1 MNILLLSTYVRG
13 STGTL
18 VKRGFEQAGHRVIAV
33 SPGKAPDDW
42 LTCDPRADIPSLIA
56 GYSAPIDL
64 AVLVESTSS
73 SRFFPDGLLEV
84 PFPTAFWAI
93 DNHLNYRWHKEYAR
107 QFDVTFFAQKDYVG
121 AARRYGATNIHWLP
135 LAADAEYHRFEPRR
149 SKYGVSFVG
158 SVPGGRRRFF
168 DSIEPDIPLN
178 IVTGVYE
185 EQMAE
190 ILAESKIG
198 LNVSIRE
205 DLNMRFF
212 EVLAS
217 GALLVTQKIRAGMN
231 KLFEEGTHFVTHNVS
246 DASSV
251 LRYYLEND
259 SLAAGI
265 GRRGRELCL
274 ARHTYKHRCQEVIE
288 VLSNAKGLQ
297 QRYNK
302 IGNHKVYIARAL
314 VFDHPTFKMREDAR
328 KSYRQAVGNSRFG
341 TYLHLLKYFGSYLGE
356 SIRKTF
362 RKTIW

>member
-13 STGTL
+13 STSTL

-33 SPGKAPDDW
+33 SPGRVPDDW
-42 LTCDPRADIPSLIA
+42 LTCDPRVNVPRLIA
-56 GYSAPIDL
+56 SSSPPIDL

-73 SRFFPDGLLEV
+73 SRFLPEGLLEAPV
-84 PFPTAFWAI
+84 PTAFWAI
-93 DNHLNYRWHKEYAR
+93 DNHLNYRWHKEYAQ
-107 QFDVTFFAQKDYVG
+107 QFDVTFFAQKDYIG
-121 AARRYGATNIHWLP
+121 AARRYGAANVHWLP
-135 LAADAEYHRFEPRR
+135 LAADAEYHRIEPRR

-158 SVPGGRRRFF
+158 SVPRGRQKFF
-168 DSIEPDIPLN
+168 DSIDRDIPLN
-178 IVTGVYE
+178 IVTGAYE

-217 GALLVTQKIRAGMN
+217 GALLVTQKIRAGTSE
-231 KLFEEGTHFVTHNVS
+231 LFEEGTHFVTHNVADVS
-246 DASSV
+246 KI

-259 SLAAGI
+259 SVAAAI
-265 GRRGRELCL
+265 ARRGRELCL
-274 ARHTYKHRCQEVIE
+274 SRHTYKHRCLQLIE
-288 VLSNAKGLQ
+288 VLANAMEK
-297 QRYNK
+297 RRSKTSSYR
-302 IGNHKVYIARAL
+302 VYVAQAL

-328 KSYRQAVGNSRFG
+328 KSYRQAIRNGRFG
-341 TYLHLLKYFGSYLGE
+341 TYFYLLKYFGSYLRE
-356 SIRKTF
+356 SIQKTF